1 MNNYLSALFC
11 MVSFFCV
18 SYTACAQVQIIR
30 AGNVVVAPDK
40 PVLGPSTLVVRAG
53 RIAAIVP
60 GHSHRPSLARDE
72 TIQEI
77 DQRSHTLVAGL
88 IDAHTH
94 LTTDP
99 GTPYWREATDSDE
112 LQTLVG
118 VKNARLTLQAGFT
131 TVRDVGSAPG
141 SAFAL
146 RDAIARGLVVGPR
159 ILASGPSISI
169 IGGHGDVSGFRRDLL
184 AALGSGN
191 LCTGVVECTARVREA
206 SRAGAD
212 VIKLAATGGVLSQ
225 QARGLGQHFTD
236 EELAA
241 IVSTAHG
248 LGLRVAA
255 HAHGARGIEA
265 AARAGVDSIEH
276 GTFADGAA
284 LGVMQTKGT
293 YLVPTL
299 MAFTGLKERVGKGIF
314 TPAVEAKALEA
325 LAKLGQALRQA
336 KALGVPIAFGTDAG
350 VFEHGRNNE
359 EFAMMV
365 ELGALTPAEA
375 LATATTHAAA
385 LLGLADQI
393 GTLEVGKV
401 ADIIAV
407 EGNPLQDTRALTR
420 IRFVMARGT
429 PVEQAP

>member
-1 MNNYLSALFC
+1 MQYSLCFVLLLL
-11 MVSFFCV
+11 SFFPLSMPV
-18 SYTACAQVQIIR
+18 SAQVQLIR
-30 AGNVVVAPDK
+30 AGSVVVAPDK
-40 PVLGPSTLVVRAG
+40 PILGPSTIVVRAG
-53 RIAAIVP
+53 RIVAVVP
-60 GHSHRPSLARDE
+60 GHTHQPSTTPKE
-72 TIQEI
+72 SVQEI
-77 DQRSHTLVAGL
+77 DQRRHTLLAGL

-99 GTPYWREATDSDE
+99 GTPYWREAVDSDE

-118 VKNARLTLQAGFT
+118 VKNAGLTLRAGFT

-146 RDAIARGLVVGPR
+146 RDAIARALVQGPR

-191 LCTGVVECTARVREA
+191 LCTGVEECTTRVREA

-236 EELAA
+236 AELQA
-241 IVSTAHG
+241 IVSTAHS

-255 HAHGARGIEA
+255 HAHGPRGIEA

-276 GTFADGAA
+276 GTFADAAA
-284 LGVMQTKGT
+284 LGAMKVRGT
-293 YLVPTL
+293 YFVPTL

-325 LAKLGQALRQA
+325 LAKLGQALSQA

-359 EFAMMV
+359 EFALLV
-365 ELGALTPAEA
+365 ELGGLTPAEA
-375 LATATTHAAA
+375 LASATTNAAR
-385 LLGLADQI
+385 LLGLADQL
-393 GTLEVGKV
+393 GSVEAGKA
-401 ADIIAV
+401 ADLIAV
-407 EGNPLQDTRALTR
+407 EGNPLQDVRALTR
-420 IRFVMARGT
+420 VRFVMAGGVVVR
-429 PVEQAP
+429 PQ